1 MKKSTGE
8 RRNKQKTGPDAYR
21 HPGLSSIRFTT
32 GLFTDQLL
40 HLFIYRL
47 AVVTEL
53 LVEDLVGCRITEVI
67 QTVNHTVFTYQSQ
80 QCHGQTRRKA
90 VTHHTLWQNGLLIG
104 FGLVAEKSFARHAHD
119 TDRDSLLR
127 KQLGTFDQRSD
138 FGTRSEHHHS
148 RFGGIDYDIGAFRK
162 LGLADNFESYYKTVY
177 NWVNSLVEN
186 QTIFS
191 DDIYSDQLLS
201 ALNGYYDKL
210 VKWVTDTVIPQ
221 AQVAIVAVTGG
232 IWSVVIFLKNI
243 LIGMMIS
250 VYLLARKESFA
261 KQSKKILYAILP
273 ETPYRRTLRAV
284 AEADRIFSGFVRGKL
299 LDSLIIGILCFICC
313 SIFKFPY
320 TPIISV
326 FVGVTNIIPIFGP
339 FLGAIPSAFLI
350 LLVSPKQC
358 LYFILFIIALQQFD
372 GNILGPKILGK
383 STGIS
388 SFWVIVAIV
397 VGGGFGGVLGMF
409 LGVPIF
415 ACISSLVNWFTNRSL
430 TKKGVTDDA
439 MFAPAPLASPD
450 EKKD

>member
-1 MKKSTGE
+1 MENFDAEQPMEDLQEQTPKKEPKNPLYDCYS
-8 RRNKQKTGPDAYR
+8 
-21 HPGLSSIRFTT
+21 
-32 GLFTDQLL
+32 LL
-40 HLFIYRL
+40 H
-47 AVVTEL
+47 
-53 LVEDLVGCRITEVI
+53 DLVYILAAITI
-67 QTVNHTVFTYQSQ
+67 VFVFFVRLVGVDGPSMMP
-80 QCHGQTRRKA
+80 
-90 VTHHTLWQNGLLIG
+90 TLQDGDY
-104 FGLVAEKSFARHAHD
+104 VA
-119 TDRDSLLR
+119 
-127 KQLGTFDQRSD
+127 
-138 FGTRSEHHHS
+138 
-148 RFGGIDYDIGAFRK
+148 
-162 LGLADNFESYYKTVY
+162 
-177 NWVNSLVEN
+177 
-186 QTIFS
+186 
-191 DDIYSDQLLS
+191 LLS
-201 ALNGYYDKL
+201 NLFMGDL
-210 VKWVTDTVIPQ
+210 EQGDVI
-221 AQVAIVAVTGG
+221 V
-232 IWSVVIFLKNI
+232 
-243 LIGMMIS
+243 
-250 VYLLARKESFA
+250 ARKESFA
-261 KQSKKILYAILP
+261 KQSKKILFAILP

>member
-1 MKKSTGE
+1 MKTNKTYLRLGLTLVASACVVLVFYDTFFQSRVLLDFFDKLMSVLSPVIYGLAFSYLLAPIVDFFGRYIE
-8 RRNKQKTGPDAYR
+8 RGFPAARASVVR
-21 HPGLSSIRFTT
+21 GLSILLAWLCTIAMVYLMFSI
-32 GLFTDQLL
+32 L
-40 HLFIYRL
+40 
-47 AVVTEL
+47 VPE
-53 LVEDLVGCRITEVI
+53 LVESV
-67 QTVNHTVFTYQSQ
+67 
-80 QCHGQTRRKA
+80 K
-90 VTHHTLWQNGLLIG
+90 TL
-104 FGLVAEKSFARHAHD
+104 AA
-119 TDRDSLLR
+119 
-127 KQLGTFDQRSD
+127 
-138 FGTRSEHHHS
+138 
-148 RFGGIDYDIGAFRK
+148 
-162 LGLADNFESYYKTVY
+162 NFESYYKTVY
-177 NWVNSLVEN
+177 NWVTALVEN
-186 QTIFS
+186 ETLFS
-191 DDIYSDQLLS
+191 DEVLSDQVLS
-201 ALNGYYDKL
+201 ALNDYYDKL
-210 VKWVTDTVIPQ
+210 VKWITDTVIPQ

-232 IWSVVIFLKNI
+232 IWSVIIFLKNL

-250 VYLLARKESFA
+250 VYLLARKEGFA
-261 KQSKKILYAILP
+261 RQSKKLLYAILP
-273 ETPYRRTLRAV
+273 ELPYRRTLRAV

-299 LDSLIIGILCFICC
+299 LDSLIIGIICFICC
-313 SIFKFPY
+313 SILKFPY

-339 FLGAIPSAFLI
+339 FLGAVPSAFLI
-350 LLVSPKQC
+350 LLVNPRQC

>member
-1 MKKSTGE
+1 MLLDFFDKLMSVLSPVIYGLVFAYFSPHRRLFRPVYQKGLQKVKSSLV
-8 RRNKQKTGPDAYR
+8 R
-21 HPGLSSIRFTT
+21 GLSILVTWICVIALIYLMFSI
-32 GLFTDQLL
+32 L
-40 HLFIYRL
+40 IP
-47 AVVTEL
+47 EL
-53 LVEDLVGCRITEVI
+53 V
-67 QTVNHTVFTYQSQ
+67 
-80 QCHGQTRRKA
+80 
-90 VTHHTLWQNGLLIG
+90 
-104 FGLVAEKSFARHAHD
+104 
-119 TDRDSLLR
+119 DST
-127 KQLGTFDQRSD
+127 KT
-138 FGTRSEHHHS
+138 
-148 RFGGIDYDIGAFRK
+148 
-162 LGLADNFESYYKTVY
+162 LADNFGSYYKTVY
-177 NWVNSLVEN
+177 NWVNSLVEIRRSSPTTSTPTSCFPHSTAT
-186 QTIFS
+186 TIS
-191 DDIYSDQLLS
+191 SSSGSPTRSSAGAGRHRHRDQRHL
-201 ALNGYYDKL
+201 G
-210 VKWVTDTVIPQ
+210 
-221 AQVAIVAVTGG
+221 
-232 IWSVVIFLKNI
+232 VVIFLKNI
-243 LIGMMIS
+243 LIAMIS